1 MILSYNISMFRA
13 DDEMVT
19 VNRGGITMTIP
30 RNLAHHVP
38 PVTVGHLDDEG
49 ITDGVEFAICMAKP
63 VHCRFLEQTK
73 N

>member
-1 MILSYNISMFRA
+1 
-13 DDEMVT
+13 MVT

-49 ITDGVEFAICMAKP
+49 MVKDDSATLRET
-63 VHCRFLEQTK
+63 VHCPKKFVDFQTAAMFTGLK
-73 N
+73 DCKLK

>member
-1 MILSYNISMFRA
+1 MFCFESYPSTVLGFGNCVDTNIRA

-49 ITDGVEFAICMAKP
+49 RSHILNRLSD
-63 VHCRFLEQTK
+63 R
-73 N
+73 

>member
-1 MILSYNISMFRA
+1 MFCFESYLFCIGNCVDTNIRA

-49 ITDGVEFAICMAKP
+49 MRHV
-63 VHCRFLEQTK
+63 L
-73 N
+73 